1 MSTQQGH
8 PALKAGAACT
18 DITPPLGVAMA
29 GYRRTRY
36 AKGIHDPLC
45 AKALVLDDGRTQIA
59 LVALD
64 LICISKEHVDRARES
79 IEKRCG
85 IPPERVMCWA
95 THIHTGPVTHEDMP
109 AGDPDEEYMA
119 LLPRKIAD
127 SVEIAQGNLRE
138 ARWGV
143 GLGRQEGLSFNRR
156 ANRRGRPLP
165 PGTNELLQLLREGI
179 VPQGPEIGLEEW
191 EEKASAI
198 DPEVGVLYFEGTDG
212 SPIATLV
219 NFALHCD
226 TVGGELFSAGYP
238 YYLSQVLKQAKGED
252 MIVLFANGPCG
263 DINHIDRRRGPRK
276 GFGEAERIGTILA
289 GEALKVLAD
298 MEMNS
303 SISLRAAGR
312 RLVLPR
318 KTISEEEIEAAKD
331 VLKRVPPDQDR
342 RERFYAED
350 LLHLVGTEEEI
361 RTEVQAVV
369 LGDAALVALPG
380 EVFVEL
386 GLEIKRRSPFMR
398 TFVVELAD
406 DYVGYVPTREAFC
419 EGGYEVMTARTSKL
433 APGAGEMMV
442 EAALELLEQLAR
454 GRKELSL

>member
-1 MSTQQGH
+1 MSTEQGH
-8 PALKAGAACT
+8 PDLKAGAACL
-18 DITPPLGVAMA
+18 DITPPLGTAMA

-45 AKALVLDDGRTQIA
+45 AKALVLDDGRRQVA

-64 LICISKEHVDRARES
+64 LICISKEHVDRARKF
-79 IEKRCG
+79 IEERCG
-85 IPPERVMCWA
+85 IPPEHVTCWA

-127 SVEIAQGNLRE
+127 SVQVAQGNLRE

-156 ANRRGRPLP
+156 AARRGRHLP
-165 PGTNELLQLLREGI
+165 PGTNELLQLLREGV

-191 EEKASAI
+191 EEKASVV

-238 YYLSQVLKQAKGED
+238 YYLSRVLKRAKGED
-252 MIVLFANGPCG
+252 MVVLFANGPCG
-263 DINHIDRRRGPRK
+263 DINHVDRRKPRK
-276 GFGEAERIGTILA
+276 GFGEAERIGTILG
-289 GEALKVLAD
+289 GEALKVLAN
-298 MEMNS
+298 MEMRS
-303 SISLRAAGR
+303 SISLRASSRG
-312 RLVLPR
+312 LVLPR
-318 KTISEEEIEAAKD
+318 KTISKEEIKAAKNA
-331 VLKRVPPDQDR
+331 LKRVPSDQDR
-342 RERFYAED
+342 REKFYAED
-350 LLHLVGTEEEI
+350 LLHLAGTEEEI
-361 RTEVQAVV
+361 GTEVQVV
-369 LGDAALVALPG
+369 ALGDAALVGLPG

-386 GLEIKRRSPFMR
+386 GLEIKRRSPFGR

-406 DYVGYVPTREAFC
+406 DYVGYVPTREAFR

-433 APGAGEMMV
+433 APGAGETMV
-442 EAALELLEQLAR
+442 EAALELLGRLAR
-454 GRKELSL
+454 EQG